1 MTPPPQTR
9 REWLGN
15 VNAHQKAV
23 WMVLVHQ
30 QMKDYADFL
39 EKVWAE
45 WAQFDTAVAEALE
58 HDTATLHIPN
68 SDTSRVPTRLLGQ
81 MRVWAYRRF
90 EQLETMWDNTQ
101 RYTEL
106 MYRLFEELIKWP
118 SEEINSLT
126 ADVAENLEAHR
137 GHPDDDDADS
147 DPWIRQHIEQYVARQ
162 R

>member
-23 WMVLVHQ
+23 WMVIVHQ

-58 HDTATLHIPN
+58 HDAATLHIPN

>member
-1 MTPPPQTR
+1 
-9 REWLGN
+9 
-15 VNAHQKAV
+15 
-23 WMVLVHQ
+23 MVLVHQ
-30 QMKDYADFL
+30 QMKDYAAFV

-45 WAQFDTAVAEALE
+45 WAQFTTAVAQAVEY
-58 HDTATLHIPN
+58 DTATVHIPN

-81 MRVWAYRRF
+81 MRVWAHQRF
-90 EQLETMWDNTQ
+90 AQLETMWDNTH
-101 RYTEL
+101 RYTVL

-147 DPWIRQHIEQYVARQ
+147 DPWIRQPIEQYVARQ